1 MVVLLSLGGS
11 GKGVYGMVSQSPSLS
26 PLQGAL
32 AAFLTGSSGKQVPLS
47 MGVLLF
53 CQRQPGTDSF
63 GERTFS
69 WSEVLTSS
77 LYQTATPFIN
87 ARGLWFLWG
96 PGLTHKGHQ
105 LGYK

>member
-1 MVVLLSLGGS
+1 MSTGWRHSLL
-11 GKGVYGMVSQSPSLS
+11 PS

-63 GERTFS
+63 EERTFLLVGS
-69 WSEVLTSS
+69 FDLIPLSNSD
-77 LYQTATPFIN
+77 PF
-87 ARGLWFLWG
+87 
-96 PGLTHKGHQ
+96 H
-105 LGYK
+105 